1 MMMMILGSQSGVF
14 ELRLTGERSLQI
26 ITQDYR
32 KAGDV
37 NNGRLYFNLSTKIS
51 SSQNWP
57 KSSSDH
63 LDEEKNEIVWIIFD
77 ETKIHILG

>member
-1 MMMMILGSQSGVF
+1 MMMILGSQSGVVF

-26 ITQDYR
+26 ITQDCR
-32 KAGDV
+32 KADV
-37 NNGRLYFNLSTKIS
+37 NSGILCFNLNTKIS

-77 ETKIHILG
+77 ETRIHILG

>member
-1 MMMMILGSQSGVF
+1 MMMILGSQSGVF

-57 KSSSDH
+57 KSSSD
-63 LDEEKNEIVWIIFD
+63 LK
-77 ETKIHILG
+77 TKKKMKLFG

>member
-1 MMMMILGSQSGVF
+1 MMMILGSQSGVF

-26 ITQDYR
+26 ITQDCR
-32 KAGDV
+32 KADV
-37 NNGRLYFNLSTKIS
+37 NSGILCFNLNTKIS

-63 LDEEKNEIVWIIFD
+63 LERNKLKLF
-77 ETKIHILG
+77 G